1 MYSSSIF
8 RIHQASTSATWH
20 PRRDRSICSV
30 FHTHTHTH
38 RTNPGPL
45 DPIASSSGSPTA
57 NLVGDCPRE
66 RDKESPRTG
75 ENYNKIISQTHGVV
89 EIRDGFTDL
98 YIFFFDTVT
107 KRTIWGLG
115 IWVGWWESC
124 RMGFNFTLIS
134 TIPKSKLITNIKVS
148 WKHRVDGN

>member
-1 MYSSSIF
+1 MPHDTREGTDPSVPYS
-8 RIHQASTSATWH
+8 
-20 PRRDRSICSV
+20 
-30 FHTHTHTH
+30 THTHTH

-45 DPIASSSGSPTA
+45 DPIASSSGSLTA

-75 ENYNKIISQTHGVV
+75 ENYNKIISQNHGVV

-98 YIFFFDTVT
+98 YIFFDTVT

-115 IWVGWWESC
+115 I
-124 RMGFNFTLIS
+124 
-134 TIPKSKLITNIKVS
+134 
-148 WKHRVDGN
+148 